1 MCEDCAENLFPRGV
15 QIGTVASQSNND
27 VNTFKTIQLKPFVNF
42 ATLQSVIVLVPRPG
56 AGG

>member
-1 MCEDCAENLFPRGV
+1 MFPRGV